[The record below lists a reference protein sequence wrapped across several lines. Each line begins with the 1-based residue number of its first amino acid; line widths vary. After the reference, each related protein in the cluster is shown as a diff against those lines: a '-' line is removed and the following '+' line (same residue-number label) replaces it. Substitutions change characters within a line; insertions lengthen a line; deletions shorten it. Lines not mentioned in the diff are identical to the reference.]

1 MSATK
6 KCANCGDKVEFK
18 DLQAPSSLLLKP
30 IPPVDLFVKT
40 IAKSKALNLYPLG
53 IYECSSCSLIQIIE
67 SPPANLFYD
76 NYIYTST
83 SSPDM
88 KANFLDL
95 KEAILSEM
103 NFSKPEIKILD
114 IGCNDGLFLSMFKGE
129 QQFRLFGTD
138 PSPIAKKAVDDNFV
152 LHSEYFPGM
161 ATKAAAPY
169 DLIVG
174 TNSLAH
180 IPNIGDCF
188 TAIKEILSKDG
199 ILVIEVSDFNQMV
212 DKGAWDYI
220 YHEHLYYYTK
230 ASLTSILASRGLE
243 VFRIDD
249 IATKGGSLRVFAKHL
264 IGEPDIAN
272 VNHDNKQLS
281 ILALKTKYESCL
293 KLYSELEETIPKEA
307 TLYGY
312 GACATASV
320 VMSQHAIF
328 KRMHSIIDDNIDRQ
342 DCFSPHWGTRVG
354 ALKSLSFTPGDV
366 VIIFAWRFIDIISK
380 NILAYCSPRGMPH
393 PRLINAMHPNC
404 DHIFNA

>member
-1 MSATK
+1 MTAFI
-6 KCANCGDKVEFK
+6 KCANCGNEVELK
-18 DLQAPSSLLLKP
+18 DVKSSKKFLLKP
-30 IPPVDLFVKT
+30 IPPVDLFEQN
-40 IAKSKALNLYPLG
+40 IAESRALNLYPLG

-67 SPPANLFYD
+67 SPPASMFYD

-95 KEAILSEM
+95 QESILAEIDH
-103 NFSKPEIKILD
+103 SKPQIKILD
-114 IGCNDGLFLSMFKGE
+114 IGCNDGLFLSLFKGHE
-129 QQFRLFGTD
+129 HFSLYGTD
-138 PSPIAKKAVDDNFV
+138 PSPVAKKTAEGNFV
-152 LHSEYFPGM
+152 LHSEYFPGL

-188 TAIKEILSKDG
+188 ASIAEILSTDG

-230 ASLTSILASRGLE
+230 ESLTSILASRGLE

-249 IATKGGSLRVFAKHL
+249 IATKGGSLRVFAKHV
-264 IGEPDIAN
+264 IGGSSNAILDLENEKA
-272 VNHDNKQLS
+272 S
-281 ILALKTKYESCL
+281 IPVLKAKYDDCL
-293 KLYSELEETIPKEA
+293 RIYSELDASMPQDA

-312 GACATASV
+312 GACATGSV
-320 VMSQHAIF
+320 AISQHPF
-328 KRMHSIIDDNIDRQ
+328 FLRMSSLIDDNISRQ
-342 DCFSPHWGTRVG
+342 ALFAPHWATQVVP
-354 ALKSLSFTPGDV
+354 LSQVSFAVNDIV
-366 VIIFAWRFIDIISK
+366 VVFAWRFIESISRNIKSHCQRNQLPLPRIIGS
-380 NILAYCSPRGMPH
+380 IG
-393 PRLINAMHPNC
+393 
-404 DHIFNA
+404 

>member
-1 MSATK
+1 MSATI
-6 KCANCGDKVEFK
+6 KCANCGHKVEFK
-18 DLQAPSSLLLKP
+18 QLQAPKTLLLKP
-30 IPPVDLFVKT
+30 IPPVDLFEQT

-53 IYECSSCSLIQIIE
+53 IHECRSCSLIQIIE

-88 KANFLDL
+88 EANFFDL
-95 KEAILSEM
+95 KEAILSEI

-129 QQFRLFGTD
+129 KRFCLFGTD
-138 PSPIAKKAVDDNFV
+138 PSPVAKKAAGDRFV
-152 LHSEYFPGM
+152 LHSEYFPGL

-174 TNSLAH
+174 ANSLAH

-188 TAIKEILSKDG
+188 AAIKEILYEDG

-230 ASLTSILASRGLE
+230 ASITSILASRGLE
-243 VFRIDD
+243 VFRIDN

-264 IGEPDIAN
+264 VEEYSTAFSYNDKKDLPIPT
-272 VNHDNKQLS
+272 
-281 ILALKTKYESCL
+281 LKIKYENSL
-293 KLYSELEETIPKEA
+293 RLYSELEENITEDA

-312 GACATASV
+312 GACATGSV
-320 VMSQHAIF
+320 TMSQHPF
-328 KRMHSIIDDNIDRQ
+328 FLRLSYLIDDNISRQ
-342 DCFSPHWGTRVG
+342 ALFAPHWATQVVPLGQV
-354 ALKSLSFTPGDV
+354 SFTKNDIV
-366 VIIFAWRFIDIISK
+366 MVFAWRFINSISRNIKTHCQKKQQPLPRIIRS
-380 NILAYCSPRGMPH
+380 IG
-393 PRLINAMHPNC
+393 
-404 DHIFNA
+404 

>member
-1 MSATK
+1 MPATI
-6 KCANCGDKVEFK
+6 KCANCENEVEFK
-18 DLQAPSSLLLKP
+18 DLQSTKSLLLKP
-30 IPPVDLFVKT
+30 IPPVDLFEQT
-40 IAKSKALNLYPLG
+40 IAKSKELNLYPLG

-67 SPPANLFYD
+67 SPSPNLFYD

-88 KANFLDL
+88 EANFFDL
-95 KEAILSEM
+95 KKAILSEI

-129 QQFRLFGTD
+129 KRFRLFGTD
-138 PSPIAKKAVDDNFV
+138 PSPIAKKAAGDNFV
-152 LHSEYFPGM
+152 LHSEYFPGL

-188 TAIKEILSKDG
+188 AAIKEILSKDG
-199 ILVIEVSDFNQMV
+199 ILVMEVSDFNQMV

-230 ASLTSILASRGLE
+230 ASLTSILASSGLE

-264 IGEPDIAN
+264 IGVPSST
-272 VNHDNKQLS
+272 LS
-281 ILALKTKYESCL
+281 DDVTNTALIPTLKTKYDGCL
-293 KLYSELEETIPKEA
+293 KLYSELEDSILEDA

-312 GACATASV
+312 GACATGSV
-320 VMSQHAIF
+320 TMSQHPLF
-328 KRMHSIIDDNIDRQ
+328 RRLHSLIDDNISRQ
-342 DCFSPHWGTRVG
+342 GLFAPHWGAKVVPLG
-354 ALKSLSFTPGDV
+354 QVSFAINDV
-366 VIIFAWRFIDIISK
+366 VVVFAWRFIESIHRNIQTHCQK
-380 NILAYCSPRGMPH
+380 NDMPV
-393 PRLINAMHPNC
+393 PTIVGSIQ
-404 DHIFNA
+404 DF